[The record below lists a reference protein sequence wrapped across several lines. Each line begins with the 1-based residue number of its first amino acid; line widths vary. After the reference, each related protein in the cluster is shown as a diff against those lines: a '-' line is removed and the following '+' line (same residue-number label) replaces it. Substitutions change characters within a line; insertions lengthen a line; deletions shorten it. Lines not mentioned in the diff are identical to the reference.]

1 VFQGEVLLA
10 AVPVVR
16 LSHAIVFG
24 RCTVSH
30 GAVNLLLREHVPVL
44 FLTQSGRYCGRLAS
58 ERMADLDRL
67 VLQVDRSR
75 DDVWSLA
82 IARVLVAGKLR
93 NGRVLLQRLNR
104 SRRCAAV
111 KGAIAELSGW
121 IDRAGAAATLPGLL
135 GCEGSGSK
143 VYFRGLGAC
152 VRSPFEFNA
161 RTKRPPTD
169 PVNALL
175 SLGYTLLHQHVFSL
189 VQAAGLHPHF
199 GSLHV
204 PSVRHAALVSDLV
217 EEFRAPIVDSLVLTL
232 VNHDYLS
239 PKDFAPPDG
248 CGAVL
253 LRPPGLKVFLKHWQA
268 RLNSR
273 VIHPTL
279 KERTTYL
286 RVLELQVWEYLAVL
300 SGEQTTY
307 RPFRFQK

>member
-1 VFQGEVLLA
+1 
-10 AVPVVR
+10 
-16 LSHAIVFG
+16 
-24 RCTVSH
+24 
-30 GAVNLLLREHVPVL
+30 
-44 FLTQSGRYCGRLAS
+44 
-58 ERMADLDRL
+58 
-67 VLQVDRSR
+67 
-75 DDVWSLA
+75 
-82 IARVLVAGKLR
+82 
-93 NGRVLLQRLNR
+93 
-104 SRRCAAV
+104 
-111 KGAIAELSGW
+111 
-121 IDRAGAAATLPGLL
+121 
-135 GCEGSGSK
+135 
-143 VYFRGLGAC
+143 
-152 VRSPFEFNA
+152 
-161 RTKRPPTD
+161 
-169 PVNALL
+169 
-175 SLGYTLLHQHVFSL
+175 
-189 VQAAGLHPHF
+189 
-199 GSLHV
+199 
-204 PSVRHAALVSDLV
+204 VRHAALVSDLV